1 MTSKV
6 DTNISLNEIK
16 DMYYNVFKKKPRG
29 RYANDKLKLLEKI
42 NNEVN
47 TNTKKTNTKKTND
60 KKTNNKSKS
69 KTKNKKILT
78 ESSIKNQLT
87 ISKDDLKFMD
97 DINIDIDLKNNN
109 KSYSNNNKSEYK
121 YDYCKKF
128 KNIESVD
135 LNNIELNKIN
145 GSECKK
151 VNKNNYFDIS
161 KTFKITYNK
170 NIDLCNIKYINEGTY
185 GTVYMYS
192 NKKGDYKVAVKNY
205 FESDD
210 DEINIYKLLLKKGID
225 CNIVNMKIIEY
236 RPFFSKYYVGIMD
249 YMHGSLSDL
258 NGKLTKKIYLKV
270 IKDIALALK
279 CLNDNDMAYTDLKTA
294 NILFK
299 CTSGKIKITL
309 GDIGSICRANDY
321 NSCTWLPIEYYK
333 TGGFPKCN
341 ESSMVWGLGVIIL
354 ELLNFK
360 VDYFHFSNIEKFK
373 EDDIKNS
380 HIYIYNK
387 YYLPIMTKY
396 LDYFKFKKNT
406 LKVHDII
413 FGIFSKTKERISLDD
428 IINAIK

>member
-1 MTSKV
+1 MTSKI

-42 NNEVN
+42 NKEVS
-47 TNTKKTNTKKTND
+47 
-60 KKTNNKSKS
+60 NNKTKS
-69 KTKNKKILT
+69 KNKNIVT
-78 ESSIKNQLT
+78 ESSIKNQLEV
-87 ISKDDLKFMD
+87 SNDELKFMD
-97 DINIDIDLKNNN
+97 DIDIDIDLISSN
-109 KSYSNNNKSEYK
+109 KSYKNKNKTEHK

-128 KNIESVD
+128 KNVEEVD
-135 LNNIELNKIN
+135 LNKIELTKIDDDIK
-145 GSECKK
+145 CKK
-151 VNKNNYFDIS
+151 HSKNDYFDS
-161 KTFKITYNK
+161 TKTYKITYNK
-170 NIDLCNIKYINEGTY
+170 KIDLCNIKYINEGTY
-185 GTVYMYS
+185 GTVFMYS
-192 NKKGDYKVAVKNY
+192 NKKGNYKVAVKNY

-210 DEINIYKLLLKKGID
+210 DEINIYKLLIKKGID
-225 CNIVNMKIIEY
+225 CNIVNIKVIEY
-236 RPFFSKYYVGIMD
+236 RSFFSKYYVGIMD

-258 NGKLTKKIYLKV
+258 NGKLTKGIFLKV
-270 IKDIALALK
+270 IKDISLALK
-279 CLNDNDMAYTDLKTA
+279 CLKDKDMAYTDLKTS
-294 NILFK
+294 NILYK

-309 GDIGSICRANDY
+309 GDIGSICRAGDY

-360 VDYFHFSNIEKFK
+360 VDYFHFSNIENFK

-380 HIYIYNK
+380 HIYIYKK
-387 YYLPIMTKY
+387 YYIPIMTKY

-413 FGIFSKTKERISLDD
+413 FGIFSKTRERLTLDD

>member
-1 MTSKV
+1 MSSKI

-42 NNEVN
+42 NKEVS
-47 TNTKKTNTKKTND
+47 
-60 KKTNNKSKS
+60 NNKTKP
-69 KTKNKKILT
+69 KNKKIVT
-78 ESSIKNQLT
+78 ESSIKNQLEV
-87 ISKDDLKFMD
+87 SNEELKFMD
-97 DINIDIDLKNNN
+97 DIDIDIDLKSSN
-109 KSYSNNNKSEYK
+109 KSYKNKNKTEHK

-128 KNIESVD
+128 KNVEEVD
-135 LNNIELNKIN
+135 LNKIELTKIDD
-145 GSECKK
+145 SDCKK
-151 VNKNNYFDIS
+151 HSKNDYFDS
-161 KTFKITYNK
+161 TKTYKITYNNK
-170 NIDLCNIKYINEGTY
+170 IDLCNMKYINEGTY
-185 GTVYMYS
+185 GTVFMYS
-192 NKKGDYKVAVKNY
+192 NKKGNYKVAVKNY
-205 FESDD
+205 FDSDD

-225 CNIVNMKIIEY
+225 CNIVNMKVIEY
-236 RPFFSKYYVGIMD
+236 RPFFSKHYVGIMD

-258 NGKLTKKIYLKV
+258 NGKLTKGIFLKV

-279 CLNDNDMAYTDLKTA
+279 CLKDKDMAYTDLKTA
-294 NILFK
+294 NILYK

-309 GDIGSICRANDY
+309 GDIGSICRGGDY

-360 VDYFHFSNIEKFK
+360 VDYFHFSNIENFK

-380 HIYIYNK
+380 HIYIYKK
-387 YYLPIMTKY
+387 YYIPIMTKY

-413 FGIFSKTKERISLDD
+413 FGIFSKTKDRLTLDD
-428 IINAIK
+428 IIKAIK